1 MRKPSSFYHMN
12 TFKITH
18 HGNIWS
24 LASMLHTKGLESH
37 FLSDDPV
44 KNAIHSNYTVKKA
57 IHLDSRIGNVIHS
70 YCYIL

>member
-1 MRKPSSFYHMN
+1 MPKPSSFYHMH

-24 LASMLHTKGLESH
+24 LASMLHTKGQSH
-37 FLSDDPV
+37 FLPDDPV

-57 IHLDSRIGNVIHS
+57 PFIWTVVLEMSFIPSVIF
-70 YCYIL
+70 